1 MWDMIQS
8 FDCWDNWSHNTTPAR
23 VSEITWESKVSL
35 AVFRFNVVFLREKNF
50 EIQKCGFKNWII
62 DKSRGWRKC
71 VVLVEDRWALS
82 NETQKQDNNKMWSLA
97 EKDNIHEAGVS
108 YQEEDEHVFAETRQE
123 KLRCSRRTQ
132 YCEDMEFLQKE
143 TGRKCYCGA
152 LVEMK
157 RICEKNLQKQ
167 SRMLILMWNV
177 YRKPGQSR
185 GQWEDDYIV
194 ESLLWPC
201 CCSGGGAGTG
211 VHQWVSGAR
220 GAQGIHLFILKSF
233 SKCLAEWLQLQ

>member
-23 VSEITWESKVSL
+23 VSEITWESKVSF
-35 AVFRFNVVFLREKNF
+35 AVFRFNVVFLREKSF

-62 DKSRGWRKC
+62 DKSRGWWKC
-71 VVLVEDRWALS
+71 VVLEEDRWALS

-143 TGRKCYCGA
+143 R
-152 LVEMK
+152 L
-157 RICEKNLQKQ
+157 RDREK
-167 SRMLILMWNV
+167 MLLWDV